1 MVRFVSPL
9 PLIVAVPAFIA
20 HSVEADQVQGE
31 PLHARLTNMSFQSQL
46 RGAKDAEAKG
56 LWQAMHADDL
66 DRLDAHQ
73 TTEDSQKQSDG
84 AGVNGSQEVKCS
96 CTTPRAGSNHHNQY
110 TCTDGDVAYCATD
123 ETCNVLGQFVK
134 GDVQDA
140 CQALPT
146 PTPQYQNG
154 KKVCAHE
161 VIVGT
166 GGTHWCY
173 GTGTNP
179 IPHSLTHT
187 YIWVDPQYEKETFN
201 GCCSFAAGRC
211 AHCYEI
217 PDVICV
223 LHVAS
228 DNCVTA
234 EGAQLIRKDTVTT
247 PVIDE
252 KGHICCNK

>member
-31 PLHARLTNMSFQSQL
+31 PLYARLTNMSFQSQL

-84 AGVNGSQEVKCS
+84 AGVNGSQEVTCS

-110 TCTDGDVAYCATD
+110 TCTDGDLAYCSPD
-123 ETCNVLGQFVK
+123 QTCNVLGPFVK

-146 PTPQYQNG
+146 PPQYQNG
-154 KKVCAHE
+154 KKVCADD
-161 VIVGT
+161 IRVGE

-179 IPHSLTHT
+179 IPEG
-187 YIWVDPQYEKETFN
+187 YIWVDPLYEESTFN
-201 GCCSFAAGRC
+201 GCCGLALQPC

-217 PDVICV
+217 PDVTCV
-223 LHVAS
+223 ERNVE
-228 DNCVTA
+228 DNCVTS
-234 EGAQLIRKDTVTT
+234 EGAQLLRKDTITVPHTSGLGKR
-247 PVIDE
+247 D
-252 KGHICCNK
+252 ICCNK